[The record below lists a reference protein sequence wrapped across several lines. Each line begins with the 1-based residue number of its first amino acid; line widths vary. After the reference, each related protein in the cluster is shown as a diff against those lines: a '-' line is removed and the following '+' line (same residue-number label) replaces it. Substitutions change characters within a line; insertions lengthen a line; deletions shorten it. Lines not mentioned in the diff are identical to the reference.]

1 MGNNHQPPGYA
12 DAEAQ
17 AREVIRQ
24 HEQLRRMLEDAGAK
38 VRKHRH
44 RLRKVLD
51 ELELLI
57 SMVRAYASGEYR
69 EMPWRALLTAA
80 AAVVYF
86 VNPLDLVPDFLP
98 LLGFVDDAAVIG
110 FVVESLREE
119 MRRYQGFLHQD
130 EPPAE
135 DHENG

>member
-12 DAEAQ
+12 DAEQQ
-17 AREVIRQ
+17 ARAVIRQ
-24 HEQLRRMLEDAGAK
+24 QDELRQMLEAAGAK

-44 RLRKVLD
+44 RLRRVLD

-57 SMVRAYASGEYR
+57 SMLRAYASGEYR
-69 EMPWRALLTAA
+69 EMPWRTLLTAA

-86 VNPLDLVPDFLP
+86 VNPFDLAPDFLP
-98 LLGFVDDAAVIG
+98 LFGFVDDAAVIG

-119 MRRYQGFLHQD
+119 MRRYRDFRQPM
-130 EPPAE
+130 EPPAG

>member
-1 MGNNHQPPGYA
+1 MARVSEVGLRRAAGRTPGGRA
-12 DAEAQ
+12 AAPRQVRVAAQ
-17 AREVIRQ
+17 ARAP
-24 HEQLRRMLEDAGAK
+24 LR
-38 VRKHRH
+38 
-44 RLRKVLD
+44 
-51 ELELLI
+51 
-57 SMVRAYASGEYR
+57 
-69 EMPWRALLTAA
+69 TAA